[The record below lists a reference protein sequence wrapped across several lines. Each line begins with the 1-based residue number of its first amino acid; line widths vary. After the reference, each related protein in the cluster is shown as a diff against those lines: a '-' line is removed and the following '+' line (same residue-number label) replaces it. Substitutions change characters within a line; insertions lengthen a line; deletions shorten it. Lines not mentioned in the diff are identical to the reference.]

1 VVIVASGGAL
11 ERLARA
17 AANLG
22 GQGLGR
28 KALPPLLV
36 FTDPHRTPDPE
47 ALAAAL
53 PPGAALVYRTFG
65 DADALERARALRD
78 ITLRRGVLLLIGA
91 DDRLADA
98 CDADGVHLPER
109 LIHRLPRILARRPGW
124 HVTTAAHSLAA
135 GRRGLRLG
143 ADAVVMSTVFPSL
156 SPSAGEPMGAA
167 VFARRVR
174 RLGGPVYA
182 LGGVN
187 AQTIAELRGS
197 GAAGVAVVGAASP
210 PPRA

>member
-1 VVIVASGGAL
+1 VVIVASGRGL

-22 GQGLGR
+22 GARLGR
-28 KALPPLLV
+28 KPLPPLLV
-36 FTDPHRTPDPE
+36 FTDPERTPDLE
-47 ALAAAL
+47 ALAAGL
-53 PPGAALVYRTFG
+53 PPGSALVYRAFG
-65 DADALERARALRD
+65 ADDALERAKPLRE

-135 GRRGLRLG
+135 ARRGLRLG

-156 SPSAGEPMGAA
+156 SPSAGQPMGAA
-167 VFARRVR
+167 AFARRVR
-174 RLGGPVYA
+174 RLGGAVYA

-187 AQTIAELRGS
+187 AQTIAGLKGS
-197 GAAGVAVVGAASP
+197 GAVGVAVVGAAGP
-210 PPRA
+210 LPRA